1 MSFFLKYIGWLIG
14 PLVFLW
20 LASTSLS
27 EFLVGRAIDTPFDEQ
42 LADLVREL
50 AGEVRADAGGQVMIT
65 PAALQLLRVDRY
77 DRTAFAIRTQDG
89 SIVAGDPA
97 MPPTVAGAAA
107 PFVQPTLLRDE
118 PVHVATL
125 TIAHPARANERLT
138 VQVSETLNKRNR
150 LVARLRTES
159 VLPQLL
165 VLTGAILFVAYS
177 LVFVVSPM
185 RRLKDSIDRRGS
197 TDLAALDPE
206 AAPRELRSLIE
217 SINGLMARLASSIDA
232 QRRFIADAAHQLRTP
247 LAGLKSQTELAL
259 FENDPVAVRRSL
271 MRLAAGTER
280 ATALANRLLTL
291 ARAGSPLAAA
301 VSDVDLVEL
310 ARNAINDHLPSA
322 IERRQDLG
330 FEGTA
335 AGAGL
340 MVRGDALLLHE
351 LLSNLLDNAIRYTP
365 EGGVITVD
373 ARRGDDGAATL
384 SVIDTGPGVPAKDR
398 ERVFEPFYRGSEA
411 VAPGTG
417 LGLAIVRTIA
427 LAHGA
432 SVSLAPGAGD
442 DGLRVAVTFAG
453 AIPLAA

>member
-42 LADLVREL
+42 LADLAREL
-50 AGEVRADAGGQVMIT
+50 AREVRADAGGQVMVT
-65 PAALQLLRVDRY
+65 PAVLQLLRVDRY
-77 DRTAFAIRTQDG
+77 DRTAFAIRAQDG
-89 SIVAGDPA
+89 GIVAGDPA
-97 MPPTVAGAAA
+97 MPPTVAGAAT
-107 PFVQPTLLRDE
+107 PYVQPALLRDE

-185 RRLKDSIDRRGS
+185 RRLKASIDRRGS

-259 FENDPVAVRRSL
+259 FEDDPVAIRRSL

-291 ARAGSPLAAA
+291 ARAGSPLAA
-301 VSDVDLVEL
+301 
-310 ARNAINDHLPSA
+310 RNAINDHLPSA

-330 FEGTA
+330 FEGAA
-335 AGAGL
+335 AGGGL
-340 MVRGDALLLHE
+340 VVRGDALLLHE

-373 ARRGDDGAATL
+373 VRRGEDGAATL
-384 SVIDTGPGVPAKDR
+384 SVVDTGPGVPVKDR

-453 AIPLAA
+453 AMPLAA